1 MFQFAGCP
9 PRTLWIHVRVRKVR
23 LTWVPPFR
31 YLRING
37 YLPLPA
43 AFRSL
48 SRLSSA
54 CSAKASALCPSL
66 LNHLC
71 TPSVACRSFFG
82 FPLACDSHRL
92 AAVLLLPYHCT
103 ASASAPLFCFF
114 FVSFILAW
122 FDVFGSWFLV
132 FSVFGFQGTSCAG
145 LLPAVETE
153 RFELLTPCLQGR
165 CSPN

>member
-31 YLRING
+31 YLRIDG

-54 CSAKASALCPSL
+54 CSAKASALCPPL

-71 TPSVACRSFFG
+71 TPSVACRSFFWLSSLR
-82 FPLACDSHRL
+82 FPPPRGR
-92 AAVLLLPYHCT
+92 
-103 ASASAPLFCFF
+103 SASAVPLHRFRPCPAFLSLLFSLGLMSLVLGFLCFRY
-114 FVSFILAW
+114 
-122 FDVFGSWFLV
+122 
-132 FSVFGFQGTSCAG
+132 SVFKVRPV
-145 LLPAVETE
+145 PACC
-153 RFELLTPCLQGR
+153 RQWR
-165 CSPN
+165 RRDSNS

>member
-54 CSAKASALCPSL
+54 CSAQASALCPPL

-71 TPSVACRSFFG
+71 TPSVACRSFFWLS
-82 FPLACDSHRL
+82 LACDSHRF
-92 AAVLLLPYHCT
+92 AGAPLPPCHCT
-103 ASASAPLFCFF
+103 ASPLPRF
-114 FVSFILAW
+114 FVSFIFAW

-132 FSVFGFQGTSCAG
+132 FSVFGFQGTSCVTFFSNANG
-145 LLPAVETE
+145 LKWT
-153 RFELLTPCLQGR
+153 RTTDLTLIR
-165 CSPN
+165 RAL

>member
-54 CSAKASALCPSL
+54 CSAKASALCPPL

-71 TPSVACRSFFG
+71 TPSVACRSFFWL
-82 FPLACDSHRL
+82 FQP
-92 AAVLLLPYHCT
+92 AVPT
-103 ASASAPLFCFF
+103 ASRALRFRRAIAPLPPLPRF

-132 FSVFGFQGTSCAG
+132 FSVFGFQGTNQLFHFGCFISH
-145 LLPAVETE
+145 
-153 RFELLTPCLQGR
+153 
-165 CSPN
+165 

>member
-54 CSAKASALCPSL
+54 CSAKASALCPPL

-71 TPSVACRSFFG
+71 TPSVACRSFFWLS
-82 FPLACDSHRL
+82 LACDSHRF
-92 AAVLLLPYHCT
+92 AGAPLPPCHCT
-103 ASASAPLFCFF
+103 ASPLPRF

-132 FSVFGFQGTSCAG
+132 FSVFGFQGTNQLFHFGCFISH
-145 LLPAVETE
+145 
-153 RFELLTPCLQGR
+153 
-165 CSPN
+165 

>member
-54 CSAKASALCPSL
+54 CSAKASALCPPL

-71 TPSVACRSFFG
+71 TPSVACRSFFWLS
-82 FPLACDSHRL
+82 LACDSHRF
-92 AAVLLLPYHCT
+92 AGAPLPPCHCT
-103 ASASAPLFCFF
+103 ASAPAPLFCFF
-114 FVSFILAW
+114 YFRLVWCL
-122 FDVFGSWFLV
+122 WFLV
-132 FSVFGFQGTSCAG
+132 SCVFGI
-145 LLPAVETE
+145 
-153 RFELLTPCLQGR
+153 RFSRYESIISFWLFYQPLKTKINYFLVFNR
-165 CSPN
+165 W